1 MKLSR
6 SSLFLWFVLALLP
19 LAVSAEKA
27 DRNKPWVFVA
37 DLAGANEQKKTT
49 TLSGN
54 VVLTKGTILIRGAK
68 VELTEDAQG
77 YQSGVIRAEAGQ
89 LAFFRQKGDGPD
101 EYMEA
106 EGELIEYDSRSDT
119 VKVTHQAQLRRYS
132 GTTLTHE
139 FNGGAFSYNSTSNEF
154 NIDGV
159 RTKPGAAP
167 GSGRARGMLMPKQNA
182 SASAPDPTRAAAP
195 ALRPSHNLAG
205 EKQ

>member
-1 MKLSR
+1 MKSSR
-6 SSLFLWFVLALLP
+6 FSLLLPLALALLP
-19 LAVSAEKA
+19 LSVSAEKA

-54 VVLTKGTILIRGAK
+54 VVLTKGSILIRGAK

-89 LAFFRQKGDGPD
+89 LAFFRQKGDGVD

-106 EGELIEYDSRSDT
+106 EGELIEYDGRSDT
-119 VKVTHQAQLRRYS
+119 VKVTHQAQLRRYA

-139 FNGGAFSYNSTSNEF
+139 FNGGAFSYNSTTNEF

-159 RTKPGAAP
+159 RSKPGTAP

-182 SASAPDPTRAAAP
+182 NAAELEP
-195 ALRPSHNLAG
+195 SRSTVPSLRPSTNLAG